1 MRQDAAAFHTGLN
14 IGSLP
19 DDREASTTAAR
30 PYSKELLLLQGAS
43 VLYHGG
49 YIVVQRCSSSL
60 CSEFWWKKK
69 NGRGSCK
76 IQCSRP
82 RLTIATEL
90 PKAIVWGKTHIVI
103 WQEKRFPSSH
113 WLFHICLECRINPQ
127 KMLKCWS
134 TWFFEIFLLYIWV
147 LKKTAII

>member
-1 MRQDAAAFHTGLN
+1 MQQP
-14 IGSLP
+14 SLQAWTL
-19 DDREASTTAAR
+19 EASRMTGEHQQQQQGHIAR
-30 PYSKELLLLQGAS
+30 SCCCCRGAS

-49 YIVVQRCSSSL
+49 YIVVQRCSL

-113 WLFHICLECRINPQ
+113 WLFHICLECGINPQ
-127 KMLKCWS
+127 KMLNCLS
-134 TWFFEIFLLYIWV
+134 TWFFWKKVLIRKPLYGV
-147 LKKTAII
+147 KLV